1 MQYFIAFLEGIITF
15 VSPCLLPMLP
25 VYISYFAGGENSRK
39 RTFCNA
45 LAFIAGFTVVF
56 LALGAFAGTVGAA
69 LQRYKTAVN
78 LVTGGIVV
86 IFGLNFSGILKIG
99 FLNKTKKLDV
109 QIKPGN
115 IASTFLFGMIF
126 SIGWTP
132 CVGAFLGSALMLA
145 SERGTMAE
153 GLLMLLLYSMGIG
166 IPFLASALLLDRLK
180 ETFQFI
186 KRNYLWI
193 NRICG
198 IFLIVV
204 GISMMTGLFGRLLAV
219 LGSMVK

>member
-25 VYISYFAGGENSRK
+25 VYISYFAGGENNRK
-39 RTFCNA
+39 RTLCNA

-86 IFGLNFSGILKIG
+86 ILGLNFSGILKIG

-109 QIKPGN
+109 QIKSGN

-153 GLLMLLLYSMGIG
+153 GLLMLLLYSMGLG

-219 LGSMVK
+219 LGGIV

>member
-25 VYISYFAGGENSRK
+25 VYISYFAGGENNRK

-56 LALGAFAGTVGAA
+56 LALGAFAGTVGAV

-126 SIGWTP
+126 LMGWTP

-153 GLLMLLLYSMGIG
+153 GLLMLLLYSMGLG
-166 IPFLASALLLDRLK
+166 LPFLASALLLDRLK

-198 IFLIVV
+198 IFLIIV
-204 GISMMTGLFGRLLAV
+204 GVSMMTGLFGRLLAV
-219 LGSMVK
+219 LGSIV

>member
-25 VYISYFAGGENSRK
+25 VYISYFAGGENNRK
-39 RTFCNA
+39 RTLCNA

-86 IFGLNFSGILKIG
+86 ILGLNFSGILKIG

-109 QIKPGN
+109 QIKSGN

-153 GLLMLLLYSMGIG
+153 GLLMLLLYSMGLG

-204 GISMMTGLFGRLLAV
+204 GISMMAGLFGRLLAV
-219 LGSMVK
+219 LGGIV

>member
-25 VYISYFAGGENSRK
+25 VYISYFAGGENNRK
-39 RTFCNA
+39 RTLCNA

-69 LQRYKTAVN
+69 LQQYKTAVN

-86 IFGLNFSGILKIG
+86 ILGLNFSGILKIG

-109 QIKPGN
+109 QIKSGN

-153 GLLMLLLYSMGIG
+153 GLLMLLLYSMGLG

-219 LGSMVK
+219 LGGIV

>member
-1 MQYFIAFLEGIITF
+1 MQYFIVFLEGIITF

-25 VYISYFAGGENSRK
+25 VYISYFAGSENNRK

-56 LALGAFAGTVGAA
+56 LVLGAFMGTVGAA

-109 QIKPGN
+109 QIKPES
-115 IASTFLFGMIF
+115 IVSAFLFGMIF

-132 CVGAFLGSALMLA
+132 CLGAFLGSALMLA

-153 GLLMLLLYSMGIG
+153 GLLMLLLYSMGLG

>member
-153 GLLMLLLYSMGIG
+153 GLLMLLLYSMGLG

-219 LGSMVK
+219 LGSMVQ

>member
-25 VYISYFAGGENSRK
+25 VYISYFAGGENNRK
-39 RTFCNA
+39 RTLCNA
-45 LAFIAGFTVVF
+45 FAFIAGFTVVF

-86 IFGLNFSGILKIG
+86 VLGLNFSGILKIG

-109 QIKPGN
+109 QVKSGN
-115 IASTFLFGMIF
+115 IVSTFLFGMIF

-132 CVGAFLGSALMLA
+132 CVGAFLGSALMMA

-153 GLLMLLLYSMGIG
+153 GLLMLLLYSMGLG

-219 LGSMVK
+219 LGGIV

>member
-25 VYISYFAGGENSRK
+25 VYISYFAGGENNRK

-153 GLLMLLLYSMGIG
+153 GLLMLLLYSMGLG

-198 IFLIVV
+198 IFLIIV
-204 GISMMTGLFGRLLAV
+204 GISMMTGLFGRLFAV
-219 LGSMVK
+219 LGSMV

>member
-25 VYISYFAGGENSRK
+25 VYISYFAGGENNRK
-39 RTFCNA
+39 RTLCNA
-45 LAFIAGFTVVF
+45 LAFIAGFTAVF

-86 IFGLNFSGILKIG
+86 ILGLNFSGILKIG

-109 QIKPGN
+109 QIKSGN

-153 GLLMLLLYSMGIG
+153 GLLMLLLYSMGLG

-219 LGSMVK
+219 LGGIV

>member
-15 VSPCLLPMLP
+15 ISPCLLPMLP
-25 VYISYFAGGENSRK
+25 VYISYFAGGENNRK

-99 FLNKTKKLDV
+99 FLNKTKKPDV

-153 GLLMLLLYSMGIG
+153 GLLMLLLYSMGLG

-204 GISMMTGLFGRLLAV
+204 GISMMTGLFGRMLAV
-219 LGSMVK
+219 LGSMV

>member
-25 VYISYFAGGENSRK
+25 VYISYFAGGENNRK

-99 FLNKTKKLDV
+99 FLNKTKKPDI

-153 GLLMLLLYSMGIG
+153 GLLMLLLYSMGLG

-198 IFLIVV
+198 IFLIIV

-219 LGSMVK
+219 LGSMVQ

>member
-25 VYISYFAGGENSRK
+25 VYISYFARGENNRK
-39 RTFCNA
+39 RTLCNA

-86 IFGLNFSGILKIG
+86 ILGLNFSGILKIG

-109 QIKPGN
+109 QIKSGN

-153 GLLMLLLYSMGIG
+153 GLLMLLLYSMGLG

-219 LGSMVK
+219 LGGIV

>member
-25 VYISYFAGGENSRK
+25 VYISYFAGGENNRK

-45 LAFIAGFTVVF
+45 LAFIAGFTIVF

-99 FLNKTKKLDV
+99 FLNKTKKLNV

-115 IASTFLFGMIF
+115 VASTFLFGMIF

-153 GLLMLLLYSMGIG
+153 GLLMLLLYSMGLG
-166 IPFLASALLLDRLK
+166 LPFLASALLLDRLK

-198 IFLIVV
+198 IFLIIV

-219 LGSMVK
+219 LGSMV

>member
-25 VYISYFAGGENSRK
+25 VYISYFAGGENNRK
-39 RTFCNA
+39 RTLCNA

-86 IFGLNFSGILKIG
+86 ILGLNFSGILKIG

-109 QIKPGN
+109 QIKSGN

-153 GLLMLLLYSMGIG
+153 GLLMLLLYSMGLG

-219 LGSMVK
+219 LGGVD

>member
-25 VYISYFAGGENSRK
+25 VYISYFAGGENNRK

-99 FLNKTKKLDV
+99 FLNKTKKPDI

-153 GLLMLLLYSMGIG
+153 GLLMLLLYSMGLG

-180 ETFQFI
+180 ETFRFI

-198 IFLIVV
+198 IFLIIV

-219 LGSMVK
+219 LGSMVQ

>member
-25 VYISYFAGGENSRK
+25 VYISYFAGGENNRK
-39 RTFCNA
+39 RTLCNA

-86 IFGLNFSGILKIG
+86 ILGLNFSGILKIG

-109 QIKPGN
+109 QIKSGN

-153 GLLMLLLYSMGIG
+153 GLLMLLLYSMGLG

-204 GISMMTGLFGRLLAV
+204 GSSMMTGLFGRLLAV
-219 LGSMVK
+219 LGGIV

>member
-25 VYISYFAGGENSRK
+25 VYISYFAGGENNRK
-39 RTFCNA
+39 RTLFNA
-45 LAFIAGFTVVF
+45 FAFIAGFTVVF

-99 FLNKTKKLDV
+99 FLNRTKKLDMQV
-109 QIKPGN
+109 KPEN
-115 IASTFLFGMIF
+115 IVSTFLFGMIF

-153 GLLMLLLYSMGIG
+153 GLLMLFLYSMGLG

-180 ETFQFI
+180 ETFRFI
-186 KRNYLWI
+186 KKNYLWI

-198 IFLIVV
+198 IFLILV
-204 GISMMTGLFGRLLAV
+204 GISMMTGLLGRLLAI
-219 LGSMVK
+219 LGGAA

>member
-25 VYISYFAGGENSRK
+25 VYISYFAGGENNRK
-39 RTFCNA
+39 RTRVNA
-45 LAFIAGFTVVF
+45 VAFIARFTVVF

-69 LQRYKTAVN
+69 LQKYKIAVN

-99 FLNKTKKLDV
+99 FLNRTKKLDV
-109 QIKPGN
+109 EVKPEN
-115 IASTFLFGMIF
+115 IVSTFLFGMIF

-153 GLLMLLLYSMGIG
+153 GLLMLFLYSMGLG

-186 KRNYLWI
+186 KKNYLWI

-198 IFLIVV
+198 VFLIIV
-204 GISMMTGLFGRLLAV
+204 GISMMTGLLGRLLAI
-219 LGSMVK
+219 LGGAA

>member
-39 RTFCNA
+39 RTLCNA
-45 LAFIAGFTVVF
+45 FAFIAGFTVVF

-86 IFGLNFSGILKIG
+86 VLGLNFSGILKIG

-109 QIKPGN
+109 QVKSGN
-115 IASTFLFGMIF
+115 IVSTFLFGMIF

-132 CVGAFLGSALMLA
+132 CVGAFLGSALMMA

-153 GLLMLLLYSMGIG
+153 GLLMLLLYSMGLG

-204 GISMMTGLFGRLLAV
+204 GISMMTGLFGRLLAM
-219 LGSMVK
+219 LGGIV

>member
-153 GLLMLLLYSMGIG
+153 GLLMLLLYSMGLG

>member
-153 GLLMLLLYSMGIG
+153 GLLMLLLYSMGLG

-198 IFLIVV
+198 IFLIIV

-219 LGSMVK
+219 LGSMVQ

>member
-25 VYISYFAGGENSRK
+25 VYISYFAGGENNRK
-39 RTFCNA
+39 RTLCNA

-99 FLNKTKKLDV
+99 FLNKTKKPDI
-109 QIKPGN
+109 QIKPES
-115 IASTFLFGMIF
+115 IVSTFLFGMIF

-145 SERGTMAE
+145 SDRGTMGE
-153 GLLMLLLYSMGIG
+153 GLLMLLLYSMGLG

-180 ETFQFI
+180 ETFRFI
-186 KRNYLWI
+186 KKNYLWI

-198 IFLIVV
+198 IFLIIV
-204 GISMMTGLFGRLLAV
+204 GISMMTGLLGRLLAA
-219 LGSMVK
+219 LGETL